1 LPKSSEKNDDP
12 YGLSSQILPY
22 LAAGG
27 SLSSVATLVAE
38 TRLAN
43 TKYYVAA
50 PFWPYFLT
58 KSGKFSGFQGPESRN
73 FILAPLDLG
82 CGF

>member
-1 LPKSSEKNDDP
+1 
-12 YGLSSQILPY
+12 
-22 LAAGG
+22 
-27 SLSSVATLVAE
+27 VAE